1 MIPFIPTQKQI
12 LMKVILMIDLNQSI
26 YSTIITII

>member
-1 MIPFIPTQKQI
+1 MIPFIQTQKQI
-12 LMKVILMIDLNQSI
+12 LMKVILMMDLNQSI